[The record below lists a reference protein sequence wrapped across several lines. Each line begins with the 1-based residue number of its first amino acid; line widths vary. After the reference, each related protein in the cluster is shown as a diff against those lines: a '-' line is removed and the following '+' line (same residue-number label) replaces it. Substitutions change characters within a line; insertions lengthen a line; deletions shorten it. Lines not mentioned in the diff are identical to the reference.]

1 MTDVSDLPA
10 IKAVKPLPKPYGL
23 RVTFKDGGTA
33 DVDLTGVVHRV
44 KAFAPLRDPKRFR
57 RVAVIPYGPGV
68 GITWGDDLDYSAE
81 SLRTLADIQAPFA
94 AETFRAW
101 QQALGL
107 SNRQAADVLG
117 LSVETVNKYRA
128 GATIPDV
135 VALACRA
142 VEHNPALASA
152 RFRPR
157 RPGRPR
163 KTASAPKKPKDAAS
177 AA

>member
-1 MTDVSDLPA
+1 MSRPSDLPA
-10 IKAVKPLPKPYGL
+10 VKAVKATASPFGL
-23 RVTFKDGGTA
+23 RVAFKGGRTA
-33 DVDLTGVVHRV
+33 EVDMTGVVHRV
-44 KAFAPLRDPKRFR
+44 RAFAPLRDPERFR

-81 SLRTLADIQAPFA
+81 ALAALADLQAPFA
-94 AETFRAW
+94 AAELRAW
-101 QQALGL
+101 QATLGL
-107 SNRQAADVLG
+107 TNRQAADVLG

-128 GATIPDV
+128 GARIPDV

-142 VEHNPALASA
+142 VERNPALVSA

-157 RPGRPR
+157 PPGRPR
-163 KTASAPKKPKDAAS
+163 QTKS